1 MKTNSLAKVVVT
13 FSLATYLL
21 VASSLAQPRSGNSSA
36 SRGETVHI
44 YSSGNRAVISNVD
57 PRIRASNYTRE
68 GRPVIETR
76 QSPPR
81 GVEFNPGYRA
91 SQSATRNEF
100 PTAQTPDP
108 DQQVDPL
115 TGNVV
120 PVTLLSIPF

>member
-57 PRIRASNYTRE
+57 PRIRASTYTRT
-68 GRPVIETR
+68 GRQVIETR